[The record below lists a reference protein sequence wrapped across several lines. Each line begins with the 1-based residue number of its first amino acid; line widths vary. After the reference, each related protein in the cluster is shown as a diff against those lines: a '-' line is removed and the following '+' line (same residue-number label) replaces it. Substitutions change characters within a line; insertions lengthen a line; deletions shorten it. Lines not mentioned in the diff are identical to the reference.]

1 MEKKDLMNEE
11 FIIYRTGLHWIM
23 VIYGISWGLVGI
35 CIILL
40 LGYLSLTF
48 GESIIST
55 IKQYRTLL
63 AFASIFTII
72 ILLLLLAVLF
82 EAISYL
88 MDYKNSEFII
98 TNKRIIIKKDWMG
111 RLSLEM
117 YLNRIESI
125 FVYQSTLGKL
135 LNYGTI
141 TIVGVGGTEEH
152 FDYINKPLEFYKKIL
167 KEIESVMH

>member
-11 FIIYRTGLHWIM
+11 SIIYRTRLHWIV
-23 VIYGISWGLVGI
+23 VIYGIFVSVVGI

-40 LGYLSLTF
+40 LGYLLLF
-48 GESIIST
+48 GKSIIST
-55 IKQYRTLL
+55 IEQDML
-63 AFASIFTII
+63 SIFTIV
-72 ILLLLLAVLF
+72 ILLFLF
-82 EAISYL
+82 PILSEAISYL
-88 MDYKNSEFII
+88 MNYKNSEFIV
-98 TNKRIIIKKDWMG
+98 TNKRIIIKKDWIR

-141 TIVGVGGTEEH
+141 TIVGVGGTKEH
-152 FDYINKPLEFYKKIL
+152 FDYISKPLEFYKQIL
-167 KEIESVMH
+167 KQIELATH